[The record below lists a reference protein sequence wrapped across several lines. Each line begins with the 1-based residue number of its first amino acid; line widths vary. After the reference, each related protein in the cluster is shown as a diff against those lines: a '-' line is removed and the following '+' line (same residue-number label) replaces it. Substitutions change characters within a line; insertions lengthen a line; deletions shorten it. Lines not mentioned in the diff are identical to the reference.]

1 MSSEGSSTK
10 AGQSAGASSN
20 PNVSGSGDAGPSQ
33 STSRPSSPSKAIG
46 SLAKKQ
52 ADVTRQGT
60 QKLKF
65 VPTIPSRR
73 KKECVDRLT
82 YRNGHLIYDI

>member
-1 MSSEGSSTK
+1 MSSQGSSTRSRQ
-10 AGQSAGASSN
+10 GTVPSPSN
-20 PNVSGSGDAGPSQ
+20 PSASGSGDAGPRQ
-33 STSRPSSPSKAIG
+33 PASRPSSPTKAIG

-52 ADVTRQGT
+52 VDVTRQGT

-73 KKECVDRLT
+73 KKECVDFDVFTREC
-82 YRNGHLIYDI
+82 R

>member
-1 MSSEGSSTK
+1 MSNQDS
-10 AGQSAGASSN
+10 GAKSRQVTAPSFSN
-20 PNVSGSGDAGPSQ
+20 PNPSGSGDAGPSQ
-33 STSRPSSPSKAIG
+33 PASRPSSPTKAIG

-73 KKECVDRLT
+73 KKECVDS
-82 YRNGHLIYDI
+82 